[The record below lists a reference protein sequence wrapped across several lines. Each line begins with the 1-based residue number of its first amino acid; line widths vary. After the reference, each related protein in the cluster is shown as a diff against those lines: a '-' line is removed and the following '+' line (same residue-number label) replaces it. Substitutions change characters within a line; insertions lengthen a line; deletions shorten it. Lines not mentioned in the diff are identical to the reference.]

1 MVFSTSQNPLKTK
14 GFRMSQNQLKTN
26 CFGTPQNHLETNGF
40 RMLQNV
46 MGGRTDSRRRSYRRI
61 RGVRGGHPAGIRD
74 FPPDADSCREEQKVD
89 VLSSWVCSTVVGTHD
104 GETFRRLETFCR
116 HGDGIHASS
125 PKTFHRSGYAAKRS
139 HVVGFWS

>member
-1 MVFSTSQNPLKTK
+1 MVTNPFENK
-14 GFRMSQNQLKTN
+14 GFSHVAKPIENKLFWHATKP
-26 CFGTPQNHLETNGF
+26 FGNKWFPHASKRNGGKDRLPATLLPPHTRGPWWTSAGILDF
-40 RMLQNV
+40 N
-46 MGGRTDSRRRSYRRI
+46 RRRALVARNI
-61 RGVRGGHPAGIRD
+61 
-74 FPPDADSCREEQKVD
+74 KVD